1 MGDEA
6 VQHREVE
13 GCESDDFKEYFKK
26 MGVKFETIEGGW
38 VELKLELYGIKVL
51 PLNLLKL
58 CFMCSTSGVCVRS
71 FIVSYVNYR

>member
-38 VELKLELYGIKVL
+38 VELKLELYGITGL
-51 PLNLLKL
+51 PLNWLKSCL
-58 CFMCSTSGVCVRS
+58 PHRKHNCA
-71 FIVSYVNYR
+71 